1 MPTLSRISLWHR
13 LPSFLVIKATPGS
26 SGPQPQ
32 LWPPWSLTLTM
43 PRLTRPRSLQISQQ
57 TKLWYSL
64 QHCNSSQ
71 SSYFYWG
78 LSANL
83 TTQSPRVISSVKKQ
97 KKNKIRQLIPWS
109 LQGGCT
115 LGFPRSFLPP
125 IFMVAHQA
133 GLKHIRMSMKP
144 VCYLYQKES
153 KQHKQHSVSQRR
165 TTPIQTMAM
174 SKGRIQ
180 LSILWVQNLYEVEFV
195 SILRFEQMVQPNF
208 LFWMNIGIKEC
219 RSCEIEEYRCD
230 FRGGWIPIQFAC
242 SVC

>member
-83 TTQSPRVISSVKKQ
+83 TTQSPCVISSVKI
-97 KKNKIRQLIPWS
+97 KNK
-109 LQGGCT
+109 QGQ
-115 LGFPRSFLPP
+115 
-125 IFMVAHQA
+125 VA
-133 GLKHIRMSMKP
+133 
-144 VCYLYQKES
+144 
-153 KQHKQHSVSQRR
+153 
-165 TTPIQTMAM
+165 PIQTMAM

-180 LSILWVQNLYEVEFV
+180 LSIQWVQKLYEVAFV
-195 SILRFEQMVQPNF
+195 SILRIEQIFYPNF
-208 LFWMNIGIKEC
+208 LIWMNIIVIKES

-230 FRGGWIPIQFAC
+230 FRGDWLPIQFAC